1 MQLVELKVKTSP
13 QGNNKFISF
22 DLQWIL
28 YAIPTATITLHIP
41 KGTVNSRSMKVW
53 ETDEDV
59 EIMDKSKDIKLILK
73 NGDEIV
79 VEGEWFQYITR
90 AAGHSAYN
98 PKY

>member
-1 MQLVELKVKTSP
+1 MKHWTADEYVQVIDKT
-13 QGNNKFISF
+13 K
-22 DLQWIL
+22 
-28 YAIPTATITLHIP
+28 Y
-41 KGTVNSRSMKVW
+41 V
-53 ETDEDV
+53 
-59 EIMDKSKDIKLILK
+59 KLILK

>member
-1 MQLVELKVKTSP
+1 MQLVEIKVKTSP
-13 QGNNKFISF
+13 HVNNKFISF

-28 YAIPTATITLHIP
+28 YAIPTAYKTLHIE
-41 KGTVNSRSMKVW
+41 KGTFNSRSMK
-53 ETDEDV
+53 
-59 EIMDKSKDIKLILK
+59 LK

>member
-1 MQLVELKVKTSP
+1 MQLVEVKVKTSP
-13 QGNNKFISF
+13 HGNNKFISF

-28 YAIPTATITLHIP
+28 YAIPTAYKTLHIE
-41 KGTVNSRSMKVW
+41 KGTFNSRSMKHW
-53 ETDEDV
+53 TADEDV
-59 EIMDKSKDIKLILK
+59 QVIDKTKDVKLILK

>member
-1 MQLVELKVKTSP
+1 MQLVELKVKSSP
-13 QGNNKFISF
+13 HGSNKFITF

-28 YAIPTATITLHIP
+28 YAIPTAYKKLVIP
-41 KGTVNSRSMKVW
+41 KGTVNSKTFKQW
-53 ETDEDV
+53 EHEEEI
-59 EIMDKSKDIKLILK
+59 EIMDKSKDVKLILK